1 ASEAGSAGETSSD
14 RLAPG
19 EESGDNALFQ
29 EKSGKQRVSPL
40 QVKPI
45 FYNQASAGTIRGERG
60 WADTGLTCRNWAG
73 SSPICRQRRRRS
85 ARRTSGCAKPSCPR
99 WATRTSRKPAR
110 TSRRAGS
117 TAPASWPRRPTRS
130 PDCCGPPRS
139 TTPNSKKKCPS
150 SSRPTPRRCR
160 TAPPRTARS
169 CRRSRGRNEHARLRR
184 PGIRPG
190 PGRAGEDHRLGG
202 PLSQSGRIT
211 GGSPRSAPPHR
222 QLRRAVAGKAAE
234 AFRGT
239 VNDLPDL
246 LDRGQRSLRAAGEA
260 LHGWQADLE
269 VMQRQAAELESRAE
283 AAKKRAERAERNP
296 DLGLA
301 GQEFPDEQ
309 SLRNAQARLDAAVA
323 ELNAARNEVAEILEQ
338 AKRLHAQHTEI
349 AEEVARAL
357 RKAQEL
363 APDEPGLLERIGSE
377 LGELLG
383 DSIEAIGDALGELA
397 SGAWQL

>member
-1 ASEAGSAGETSSD
+1 M
-14 RLAPG
+14 
-19 EESGDNALFQ
+19 
-29 EKSGKQRVSPL
+29 
-40 QVKPI
+40 
-45 FYNQASAGTIRGERG
+45 
-60 WADTGLTCRNWAG
+60 
-73 SSPICRQRRRRS
+73 
-85 ARRTSGCAKPSCPR
+85 
-99 WATRTSRKPAR
+99 
-110 TSRRAGS
+110 
-117 TAPASWPRRPTRS
+117 
-130 PDCCGPPRS
+130 
-139 TTPNSKKKCPS
+139 
-150 SSRPTPRRCR
+150 
-160 TAPPRTARS
+160 
-169 CRRSRGRNEHARLRR
+169 
-184 PGIRPG
+184 
-190 PGRAGEDHRLGG
+190 
-202 PLSQSGRIT
+202 
-211 GGSPRSAPPHR
+211 
-222 QLRRAVAGKAAE
+222 AGKAAE

-397 SGAWQL
+397 SGAWQLVKDNANLIANLADLAADLSVMVGLVGDIVGLVPPNPITEGIAMALGGASLVLQVGALGGHALARAAGGDVPDEVLAADALGVVTGTVGMIPVVGSEVSLALDVGQLAGWGVADAASGGELTTFFDDLQDYWVPKNPAQMIMGPAAPLWNAIESGIEEDQQAKSKA